1 MRFTFKGFDQFQSGL
16 VKSVL
21 VAVVFS
27 LFGAA
32 ANAQA
37 PKYELDLPGEM
48 QWSKVTPV
56 GSLLVGGKGFLALYQ
71 SDEGDELWVRRDLK
85 NLAAFNVQAVPG
97 APLLVISELVSKIP
111 IKSRLQVVD
120 LMSGET
126 LWDTGVVIGNNLGGY
141 ALPAIGNVIFVREV
155 TGQPGIKSGT
165 YVGAFDLQTGEE
177 KWSTRI
183 GSMGVLPT
191 HAIDDNGFISGRDLS
206 GHPPPLV
213 TEDSFL
219 LFAGGIYSLDLAS
232 GALNWHY
239 KLKAGN
245 PTLKHTYAQPI
256 IDGQMLYAAGNKRV
270 VALNLADGTEVW
282 TSKVSKGAIPQ
293 LELVDGMLVG
303 RYGGTFSDGKN
314 FTQMKPFGAFVLNQ
328 ADGVK
333 LWEWKKAKKSITN
346 LAVMP
351 EKDAII
357 LSDKTTLYV
366 LALRSKKANVR
377 YKEKLEFER
386 KMGNADYA
394 AKGIGALGGFLSGGL
409 AGSAKSMAG
418 GGDRSDPPLD
428 VSVFGDQL
436 VVRGQYHVLGFDPEK
451 QSITWSV
458 EFAPPGVSGLA
469 LMAMGA
475 VTAGASY
482 GSAMDTSNTL
492 VNNTAS
498 LNNAFQNEVS
508 KRSAVSER
516 NAGLAFFLTQE
527 EEGRS
532 LVGLDLQSG
541 ERIGSISMTE
551 KEPQFQI
558 DAIAGRVYHFAGG
571 NRLVAYG
578 VRAEDTDIN

>member
-1 MRFTFKGFDQFQSGL
+1 MRVLLNGLDRIRSGWTKHAL
-16 VKSVL
+16 ITIVL
-21 VAVVFS
+21 S

-32 ANAQA
+32 ALAQA
-37 PKYELDLPGEM
+37 PLYELDLPGEM
-48 QWSKVTPV
+48 QWSKVTFD
-56 GSLLVGGKGFLALYQ
+56 GSLLVGGKGFLARYQ
-71 SDEGDELWVRRDLK
+71 ADTGDELWVRRDLK

-97 APLLVISELVSKIP
+97 APMLVISELVSKIP
-111 IKSRLQVVD
+111 IKSRLQVMD

-126 LWDTGVVIGNNLGGY
+126 LWDTGVVLGNNLGGY
-141 ALPAIGNVIFVREV
+141 AVPAIGSVIFVREV
-155 TGQPGIKSGT
+155 TGQRGTKSGT
-165 YVGAFDLQTGEE
+165 YVSALDLRTGNE
-177 KWSTRI
+177 KWNTRI
-183 GSMGVLPT
+183 GSMGVLRT
-191 HAIDDNGFISGRDLS
+191 HAIDDNGFISGQDLS

-213 TEDSFL
+213 TDDSFL

-232 GALNWHY
+232 GTLNWHY
-239 KLKAGN
+239 KLKAGH

-256 IDGQMLYAAGNKRV
+256 IDGQTLYAAGNKRV

-303 RYGGTFSDGKN
+303 RLGGTFSNGKK
-314 FTQMKPFGAFVLNQ
+314 FAQLKPFGAFVLNQ

-333 LWEWKKAKKSITN
+333 RWEWKKAKDSITN

-351 EKDAII
+351 EKDAIV
-357 LSDKTTLYV
+357 LADRKTLYV
-366 LALRSKKANVR
+366 LALQSRKATVR
-377 YKEKLEFER
+377 YKEKLQFKR
-386 KMGNADYA
+386 KMGKADIA

-409 AGSAKSMAG
+409 AGSAKSMA

-451 QSITWSV
+451 QSTTWSV

-469 LMAMGA
+469 LVAMGA

-482 GSAMDTSNTL
+482 GSALNSSSAL
-492 VNNTAS
+492 VNSTAD

-532 LVGLDLQSG
+532 LVGLDLRSG
-541 ERIGSISMTE
+541 DRIGAIAMAE

-558 DAIAGRVYHFAGG
+558 DAIAGRVYHFASG
-571 NRLVAYG
+571 NRLIAYSIQ
-578 VRAEDTDIN
+578 AEDR